1 MARAWGAQARGGGRG
16 KLTDMFDAE
25 VIAMLREQFNE
36 AGWFSASWKPPHQQH
51 LVGYRYTI
59 WLTYTSEPC
68 LCLCPPLHLT
78 RWQEILQHAVHV
90 AVWHI
95 HIGKKQLFHPTFHTS
110 TTIGTVCTAACW
122 GP

>member
-36 AGWFSASWKPPHQQH
+36 AGWFSASWKAPDQQH
-51 LVGYRYTI
+51 LVGYKI
-59 WLTYTSEPC
+59 WLTSTSEPC
-68 LCLCPPLHLT
+68 LCLCPPLHLI
-78 RWQEILQHAVHV
+78 RRQEILQHAVHV

-95 HIGKKQLFHPTFHTS
+95 HI
-110 TTIGTVCTAACW
+110 
-122 GP
+122 